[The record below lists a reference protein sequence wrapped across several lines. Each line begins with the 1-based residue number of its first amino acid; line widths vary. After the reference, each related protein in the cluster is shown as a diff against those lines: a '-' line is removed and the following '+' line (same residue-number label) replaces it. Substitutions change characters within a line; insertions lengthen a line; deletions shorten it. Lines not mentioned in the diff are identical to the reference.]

1 MKKFYKD
8 ADIGQA
14 IDVKFET
21 TSQIAPNIRKV
32 TEGWTLV
39 PTNNQLKQVW
49 NHINYPV
56 LITHSMVIYTFWLIE
71 NISLGL
77 NSLGINIDIIDTHIP

>member
-1 MKKFYKD
+1 MKKFYQD

-32 TEGWTLV
+32 TEGWKLV
-39 PTNNQLKQVW
+39 PTNNQLKQV
-49 NHINYPV
+49 
-56 LITHSMVIYTFWLIE
+56 
-71 NISLGL
+71 
-77 NSLGINIDIIDTHIP
+77 